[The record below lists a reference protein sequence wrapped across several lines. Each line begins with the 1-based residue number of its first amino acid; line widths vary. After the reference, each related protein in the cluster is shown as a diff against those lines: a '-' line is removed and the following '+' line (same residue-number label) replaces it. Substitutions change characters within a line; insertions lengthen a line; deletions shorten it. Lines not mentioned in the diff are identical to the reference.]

1 MSEEKARE
9 ILKQQGMTETE
20 AQEFID
26 GCKRGLQARR
36 EGKVKHWSQVK
47 KELGI
52 KG

>member
-9 ILKQQGMTETE
+9 ILKKEGMSDIE

-26 GCKRGLQARR
+26 GIRKGVRACK
-36 EGKVKHWSQVK
+36 EGRMQLWSEVK

-52 KG
+52 K